1 MSVRDITVAPMS
13 DSVITLMSDSVIA
26 VYGRSMSRWTP
37 DARGRLEK
45 AALELYNHQGFDAT
59 TAAEI
64 ATRAGVTERTFYRH
78 FADRREVLFPGGNPL
93 TDTLAGATATA
104 PAPLPPLEVIIHAL
118 TEAAPVFEERQ
129 DLVRQRQAVIAA
141 NPELQERE
149 LAKLAAYA
157 STLAHAL
164 RERGLETT
172 TAALAAEI
180 GIAAF
185 KVAFER
191 WVNDPDRHPLAQ
203 HLQEALDTARHL
215 TAPPNMSPR
224 PTT

>member
-1 MSVRDITVAPMS
+1 
-13 DSVITLMSDSVIA
+13 
-26 VYGRSMSRWTP
+26 MSRWKP

-59 TAAEI
+59 TVAEI

-78 FADRREVLFPGGNPL
+78 FADKREVLFPADNPL
-93 TDTLAGATATA
+93 PDILAGATAA
-104 PAPLPPLEVIIHAL
+104 APLPLAPLEVITRAL
-118 TEAAPVFEERQ
+118 VEAAPVFEERE
-129 DLVRQRQAVIAA
+129 DLAPQRQAVIAA

-149 LAKLAAYA
+149 LAKLAALA
-157 STLAHAL
+157 STLAHTL
-164 RERGLETT
+164 RQRGLENT

-185 KVAFER
+185 KVAYER

-203 HLQEALDTARHL
+203 HIRETLDTAGHL
-215 TAPPNMSPR
+215 IAPPEHVAA
-224 PTT
+224 TDDAGFTGQEGAA

>member
-1 MSVRDITVAPMS
+1 
-13 DSVITLMSDSVIA
+13 
-26 VYGRSMSRWTP
+26 MSRWEP

-45 AALELYNHQGFDAT
+45 AALELYNHKGFDAT
-59 TAAEI
+59 TVAEI
-64 ATRAGVTERTFYRH
+64 AARAGLTERTFYRH
-78 FADRREVLFPGGNPL
+78 FADKREVLFPGDSPL
-93 TDTLAGATATA
+93 ADTLADATAAA
-104 PAPLPPLEVIIHAL
+104 PVPLPPLEVITHAL
-118 TEAAPVFEERQ
+118 TEAAPVLEERA
-129 DLVRQRQAVIAA
+129 DLARQRQAVIAA

-149 LAKLAAYA
+149 LAKLAALA

-191 WVNDPDRHPLAQ
+191 WINDPDRHTLAQ
-203 HLQEALDTARHL
+203 RIRETLDTARHL
-215 TAPPNMSPR
+215 TAPAAHVAATDDVSF
-224 PTT
+224 TGQEGVA

>member
-1 MSVRDITVAPMS
+1 
-13 DSVITLMSDSVIA
+13 
-26 VYGRSMSRWTP
+26 MSRWEP

-59 TAAEI
+59 TVAEI

-78 FADRREVLFPGGNPL
+78 FADKREVLFPADNPL
-93 TDTLAGATATA
+93 PDILAGATAA
-104 PAPLPPLEVIIHAL
+104 APLPLAPLEVITRAL
-118 TEAAPVFEERQ
+118 VEAAPVFEERE
-129 DLVRQRQAVIAA
+129 DLAPQRQAVIAA

-149 LAKLAAYA
+149 LAKLAALA
-157 STLAHAL
+157 STLAHTL
-164 RERGLETT
+164 RQRGLENT

-185 KVAFER
+185 KVAYER

-203 HLQEALDTARHL
+203 HIRETLDTARHL
-215 TAPPNMSPR
+215 IAPPDQATATDDVSR
-224 PTT
+224 TGQESVA

>member
-1 MSVRDITVAPMS
+1 
-13 DSVITLMSDSVIA
+13 
-26 VYGRSMSRWTP
+26 MSRWKP

-45 AALELYNHQGFDAT
+45 AALELYNHKGFDAT
-59 TAAEI
+59 TVAEI
-64 ATRAGVTERTFYRH
+64 AARAGVTERTFYRH
-78 FADRREVLFPGGNPL
+78 FADKREVLFLANPL
-93 TDTLAGATATA
+93 ADILANATATA
-104 PAPLPPLEVIIHAL
+104 PASLPPLEVITHAL
-118 TEAAPVFEERQ
+118 TEAAPVFEERG
-129 DLVRQRQAVIAA
+129 DLARQRQAVIAA

-149 LAKLAAYA
+149 LAKLAALA

-164 RERGLETT
+164 RDRGLETT

-203 HLQEALDTARHL
+203 RIRETLDAARHL
-215 TAPPNMSPR
+215 TAPPSMSPR

>member
-1 MSVRDITVAPMS
+1 
-13 DSVITLMSDSVIA
+13 
-26 VYGRSMSRWTP
+26 MSRWRP

-45 AALELYNHQGFDAT
+45 AALELYNHKGFDAT
-59 TAAEI
+59 TVAEI
-64 ATRAGVTERTFYRH
+64 AARAELTERTFYRH
-78 FADRREVLFPGGNPL
+78 FADKREVLFLANPL
-93 TDTLAGATATA
+93 ADILADATATA
-104 PAPLPPLEVIIHAL
+104 PVTLTPLEVITHAL
-118 TEAAPVFEERQ
+118 SEVSPVFEERG
-129 DLVRQRQAVIAA
+129 DLARQRQAVIAA

-149 LAKLAAYA
+149 LAKLAALA

-191 WVNDPDRHPLAQ
+191 WVNDPDQHSFAQ
-203 HLQEALDTARHL
+203 RIREIMDTAGQL
-215 TAPPNMSPR
+215 TAPAEHVAA
-224 PTT
+224 TTT